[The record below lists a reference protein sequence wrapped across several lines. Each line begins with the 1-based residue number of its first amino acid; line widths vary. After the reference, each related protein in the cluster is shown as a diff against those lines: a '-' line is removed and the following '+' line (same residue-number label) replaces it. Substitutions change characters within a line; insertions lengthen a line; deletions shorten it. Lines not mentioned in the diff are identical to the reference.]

1 MEFAGPALNV
11 DIPNLT
17 VPQFILDS
25 PHELRPPRK
34 EDVPLFIED
43 GTGRTLCHAE
53 VHHRT
58 QGLANA
64 LSLRW
69 SLSEDDVVCIFS
81 PNHIYYP
88 ISIWAVHRVGGIIT
102 PANPS
107 YTVDELI
114 HQLQTA
120 NANAIIVYSTFLP
133 TIIEAARAV
142 GIPKD
147 RIILIDGPSNSTHV
161 SVENLIEYGNSKP
174 MNFIERKLNPGE
186 SKTKLAFLS
195 FSSGT
200 TGKAKAVE
208 IPHRSIISN
217 VLQSAAHI
225 SGERDPLKRMMPGD
239 VSLGVLPF
247 FHIYGLIVTLH
258 YALFSGFSVVVIPK
272 FSFRGFLQSIDR
284 YRITHLFVVP
294 PQVVL
299 LCKYPAIRDH
309 DFSHVKF
316 LMCGAA
322 PLSGDLYVQL
332 AKVFPNA
339 MIGQG
344 YGLTETATSVVAM
357 DPTKLHGT
365 IGAAG
370 QLLPGIVAH
379 VLKEDGSLAREG
391 EQGELI
397 VTGPSMAL
405 RYRNNEEATKSTFVN
420 GWVRTGDE
428 VIIRNNELFVVD
440 RLKEMMKVRG
450 FQVAPAELEGH
461 LLLHPSV
468 TDCCVVPVPNDYSGE
483 LPLAY
488 VVLEPELR
496 KRIGVNPNEISKLK
510 ATLIKH
516 VSDSKVQY
524 KWLAGGVEFIDA
536 IPKNPSGK
544 ILRRLLR
551 EQARKRKSAE
561 VQAKL

>member
-1 MEFAGPALNV
+1 MEFSGPALNV

-17 VPQFILDS
+17 VPQFVLDS
-25 PHELRPPRK
+25 PHELRPHRK
-34 EDVPLFIED
+34 SDIPWFIED

-53 VHHRT
+53 VHQRT

-69 SLSEDDVVCIFS
+69 GLPENDVVCIFS

-88 ISIWAVHRVGGIIT
+88 ISIWAVHRLGGIIT

-120 NANAIIVYSTFLP
+120 NASAIIVYSAFLP
-133 TIIEAARAV
+133 TAMEAARTV

-147 RIILIDGPSNSTHV
+147 HIVLIDGPGNSTYT
-161 SVENLIEYGNSKP
+161 SVENLMEYGNSKP
-174 MNFIERKLNPGE
+174 INFTERKLNPGE

-208 IPHRSIISN
+208 IPHRSIVSN
-217 VLQSAAHI
+217 VLQNTAHM
-225 SGERDPLKRMMPGD
+225 SGERDPHKRMTPGD

-247 FHIYGLIVTLH
+247 YHIYGLIVTLH
-258 YALFSGFSVVVIPK
+258 YALFSGLSIVVIPK
-272 FSFRGFLQSIDR
+272 FSFKGFLRSIQR
-284 YRITHLFVVP
+284 HRITHLFVVP

-299 LCKYPAIRDH
+299 LCKYPAIGDH

-365 IGAAG
+365 IGTAG
-370 QLLPGIVAH
+370 QLLPGIVAR
-379 VLKEDGSLAREG
+379 VVKADGSLAREG

-397 VTGPSMAL
+397 VTGPSMAP
-405 RYRNNEEATKSTFVN
+405 RYKNNEEATKSTFVN
-420 GWVRTGDE
+420 GWVHTGDE
-428 VIIRNNELFVVD
+428 VIIRNNEIFVVD

-461 LLLHPSV
+461 LLLHPFV
-468 TDCCVVPVPNDYSGE
+468 GDCCVVPVPDDYSGE

-488 VVLEPELR
+488 VVLEPGLR
-496 KRIGVNPNEISKLK
+496 KRIGANPNEIHKVK
-510 ATLIKH
+510 AALIKH
-516 VSDSKVQY
+516 VADSKVQY

-544 ILRRLLR
+544 ILRRVLR
-551 EQARKRKSAE
+551 EQARKRKAVE

>member
-1 MEFAGPALNV
+1 MSFSSPVYLLPRIMEFAGPALNV

-69 SLSEDDVVCIFS
+69 SLSEDDVALTTFIIPSLFG
-81 PNHIYYP
+81 P
-88 ISIWAVHRVGGIIT
+88 SIG

-200 TGKAKAVE
+200 TGKKGQGDTDSFHHAVE

-247 FHIYGLIVTLH
+247 FRIDIYGLIVTLH

-440 RLKEMMKVRG
+440 RLKVRG

-496 KRIGVNPNEISKLK
+496 KRIG
-510 ATLIKH
+510 H

>member
-1 MEFAGPALNV
+1 MEFSGPALNV

-25 PHELRPPRK
+25 PHESRPHRK
-34 EDVPLFIED
+34 GDIPWFIED
-43 GTGRTLCHAE
+43 GSGRTLCHAE
-53 VHHRT
+53 VHQRT

-69 SLSEDDVVCIFS
+69 NLSEHDVVCIFS

-107 YTVDELI
+107 YTVEELI

-120 NANAIIVYSTFLP
+120 NANAIIVYSAFLP
-133 TIIEAARAV
+133 TALEAARAV

-147 RIILIDGPSNSTHV
+147 RIVLIDDPGNHTHT
-161 SVENLIEYGNSKP
+161 SIESLMEYGNSKP
-174 MNFIERKLNPGE
+174 INFTERRLSPGE

-208 IPHRSIISN
+208 IPHRSIVAN
-217 VLQSAAHI
+217 VLQSTAHM
-225 SGERDPLKRMMPGD
+225 SGDRDPHKRIMPGD

-258 YALFSGFSVVVIPK
+258 YMLFNGLSVVIIPK
-272 FSFRGFLQSIDR
+272 FNFKGLLRSINR

-309 DFSHVKF
+309 DFSHVKL

-357 DPTKLHGT
+357 DSTKLHGT

-370 QLLPGIVAH
+370 QLLPGIVAR
-379 VLKEDGSLAREG
+379 VVKADGSLAREG

-397 VTGPSMAL
+397 VTGPAMAL
-405 RYRNNEEATKSTFVN
+405 RYRNNEEATRSTFVN
-420 GWVRTGDE
+420 GWVHTGDE
-428 VIIRNNELFVVD
+428 VIIRNNEVFVVD

-461 LLLHPSV
+461 LLLHSSV
-468 TDCCVVPVPNDYSGE
+468 ADCCVVPIPDDYSGE
-483 LPLAY
+483 LPMAF
-488 VVLEPELR
+488 VVLEPGLR
-496 KRIGVNPNEISKLK
+496 KQIGNDVIL
-510 ATLIKH
+510 LIRSGSLYHQH
-516 VSDSKVQY
+516 VSDSKVKY
-524 KWLAGGVEFIDA
+524 KWLAGGVEFIDR

-544 ILRRLLR
+544 ILRRVLR
-551 EQARKRKSAE
+551 EQARKRKSVE

>member
-1 MEFAGPALNV
+1 MEFSGPALNV

-17 VPQFILDS
+17 VPQFVLDS
-25 PHELRPPRK
+25 PHESRPHRK
-34 EDVPLFIED
+34 GDIPWFIED
-43 GTGRTLCHAE
+43 GSGRTLCHAE

-64 LSLRW
+64 LSVRW

-107 YTVDELI
+107 YTAEELI

-120 NANAIIVYSTFLP
+120 NANAIIVYSAFLS
-133 TIIEAARAV
+133 TALEAARTV

-147 RIILIDGPSNSTHV
+147 RIVLIDDPGNHAHTSIES
-161 SVENLIEYGNSKP
+161 LMEYGNSKP
-174 MNFIERKLNPGE
+174 LNFTERRLSPGE

-208 IPHRSIISN
+208 IPHRSIVAN
-217 VLQSAAHI
+217 VLQSTAHM
-225 SGERDPLKRMMPGD
+225 SGDRDPHKRITPGD

-258 YALFSGFSVVVIPK
+258 YMLFNGLSVVVIPK
-272 FSFRGFLQSIDR
+272 FNFKRFLRSINR

-370 QLLPGIVAH
+370 QLLPGIVAR
-379 VLKEDGSLAREG
+379 VAKADGSLALEG

-397 VTGPSMAL
+397 VTGPAMAL

-420 GWVRTGDE
+420 GWVHTGDE
-428 VIIRNNELFVVD
+428 VIIRNNEVFVVD

-461 LLLHPSV
+461 LLLHSSV
-468 TDCCVVPVPNDYSGE
+468 ADCCVVPVPDDYSGE
-483 LPLAY
+483 LPMAF
-488 VVLEPELR
+488 VVLEPGLR
-496 KRIGVNPNEISKLK
+496 NRIGVNLNEISKLK
-510 ATLIKH
+510 GALIKH
-516 VSDSKVQY
+516 VSDSKVKY
-524 KWLAGGVEFIDA
+524 KWLAGGVEFIDC

-544 ILRRLLR
+544 ILRRVLH
-551 EQARKRKSAE
+551 EQARKRKPVE

>member
-1 MEFAGPALNV
+1 MEFSGPALNV

-25 PHELRPPRK
+25 PHELRPHRK
-34 EDVPLFIED
+34 DDIPWFIED

-53 VHHRT
+53 VVHQRT
-58 QGLANA
+58 HGLANA
-64 LSLRW
+64 LSLIW
-69 SLSEDDVVCIFS
+69 GLSEDDVVCIFS

-107 YTVDELI
+107 YTVDELV

-120 NANAIIVYSTFLP
+120 NASAIVVFSAFLP
-133 TIIEAARAV
+133 TAIEAARAV
-142 GIPKD
+142 GISKD
-147 RIILIDGPSNSTHV
+147 HIVLIDGPGHNAYT
-161 SVENLIEYGNSKP
+161 SVENLMEYGNSKP
-174 MNFIERKLNPGE
+174 INFTERRLSPGE

-208 IPHRSIISN
+208 IPHRSIVSN
-217 VLQSAAHI
+217 VLQSTAHM
-225 SGERDPLKRMMPGD
+225 SGERDPHKRMTPGD
-239 VSLGVLPF
+239 VSLGD
-247 FHIYGLIVTLH
+247 IYGLIVTLH
-258 YALFSGFSVVVIPK
+258 YVLFSGLSVVVIPK
-272 FSFRGFLQSIDR
+272 FSFKGFLRSIDR

-299 LCKYPAIRDH
+299 LCKYPAIRDR
-309 DFSHVKF
+309 DFSHVKL

-365 IGAAG
+365 IGTAG
-370 QLLPGIVAH
+370 QLLPGIVARI
-379 VLKEDGSLAREG
+379 VKADGSLAREG

-420 GWVRTGDE
+420 GWVHTGDE

-440 RLKEMMKVRG
+440 RLKEMMKVKG

-468 TDCCVVPVPNDYSGE
+468 ADCCVVPVPDDYSGE

-488 VVLEPELR
+488 VVLEPGLR

-510 ATLIKH
+510 ATLIKARH
-516 VSDSKVQY
+516 VADSKVQY

-544 ILRRLLR
+544 ILRRVLR
-551 EQARKRKSAE
+551 EQARKRKPVE